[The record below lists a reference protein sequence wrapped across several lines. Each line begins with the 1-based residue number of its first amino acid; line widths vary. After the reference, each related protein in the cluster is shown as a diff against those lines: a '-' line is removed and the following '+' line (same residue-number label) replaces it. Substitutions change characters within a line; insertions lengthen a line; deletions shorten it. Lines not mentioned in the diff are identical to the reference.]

1 MASDGN
7 AATVTVTDDDLPVV
21 TLSTTATEVA
31 EGDSVEFTVT
41 RTGAADEAFAIM
53 VDYGAGAADYT
64 AHTVTFRAGAE
75 SGMLTLATAQD
86 TELSFDRTLSV
97 VLRDAATWRV
107 DGQASSVA
115 LPIVD
120 DDLAVAS
127 VSALSE
133 SVTEG
138 SGCAWFSLSVDKVT
152 GLGASEN
159 AWVEVPLTITEQG
172 SYLLGAS
179 TQTVRMEQSRSN
191 VCVALDD
198 DSVVETDGSVTAT
211 ISPGAGAKVEG
222 AIAFTAAT
230 VAVTDDDL
238 VPQVVSQ
245 ATVAIVSD
253 PGSAATYAIGDEIEL
268 AATFSAVATV
278 SGTPQLVLA
287 LGGGTRVAGYEGGS
301 GSTTLTFSYTV
312 EPGRRGWR

>member
-1 MASDGN
+1 MWRSTNDTTVEAEGSVTATISLAAGGRFAQVASDGN

-64 AHTVTFRAGAE
+64 AHTVTFGAGAE
-75 SGMLTLATAQD
+75 SAMLTLATAQD

-107 DGQASSVA
+107 DGQASSVV

-138 SGCAWFSLSVDKVT
+138 SGCAWFSLSVDKVA

-179 TQTVRMEQSRSN
+179 TQTVRMEQSRRN

-211 ISPGAGAKVEG
+211 ISPGGWR
-222 AIAFTAAT
+222 
-230 VAVTDDDL
+230 
-238 VPQVVSQ
+238 Q
-245 ATVAIVSD
+245 
-253 PGSAATYAIGDEIEL
+253 
-268 AATFSAVATV
+268 
-278 SGTPQLVLA
+278 
-287 LGGGTRVAGYEGGS
+287 GGGSDRLHCGDGDGD
-301 GSTTLTFSYTV
+301 
-312 EPGRRGWR
+312 GRRSRAAVDGRGGNGGDRIRSGQRCDLRDW